1 MGNSLAIEFLGQEWI
16 SFLIYTWHFNFSK
29 RTDVLPHLSFS
40 TFTPTY
46 LSRKVLHLQVWIVM
60 ILQSS
65 SFSFDPP
72 KLWQYYWL
80 VFPFSGK
87 LIWKFFEVETNKSF
101 QYLISW
107 KHSQNINNTAW
118 LGKGTSIQISV
129 CCSWGFYLY
138 PGWPCTLSV
147 AFWATGKG
155 PTWFTASKVWT
166 VRLFKERKT
175 VASCSLTLVQ
185 I

>member
-1 MGNSLAIEFLGQEWI
+1 MPLLIQVLNYFNIPMGNSHAIVFLGQEWI

-46 LSRKVLHLQVWIVM
+46 LSRKVLYLQVWIVM

-65 SFSFDPP
+65 SFSYYPP
-72 KLWQYYWL
+72 KLWQHYWL
-80 VFPFSGK
+80 VFPFSSQ
-87 LIWKFFEVETNKSF
+87 LIWKFFEVEANNSI

-107 KHSQNINNTAW
+107 KHNQNINNIAW

-129 CCSWGFYLY
+129 WCSWGFYLY
-138 PGWPCTLSV
+138 PSWLCTLSV

-155 PTWFTASKVWT
+155 PT
-166 VRLFKERKT
+166 
-175 VASCSLTLVQ
+175 
-185 I
+185 